1 MATTSNLPSTG
12 VSSELDNL
20 ETVDW
25 QQLYL
30 MAKMT
35 PNQRM
40 LAMAQT
46 SAFARSILRGA
57 FRRRFPNLTMSEV
70 NMLMMRYISAVP
82 EYPYE

>member
-1 MATTSNLPSTG
+1 MATTSNLPSNRL
-12 VSSELDNL
+12 SSELDDL

-35 PNQRM
+35 RSQRM
-40 LAMAQT
+40 LAMAET

-57 FRRRFPNLTMSEV
+57 FRRRFPNLTMAEI